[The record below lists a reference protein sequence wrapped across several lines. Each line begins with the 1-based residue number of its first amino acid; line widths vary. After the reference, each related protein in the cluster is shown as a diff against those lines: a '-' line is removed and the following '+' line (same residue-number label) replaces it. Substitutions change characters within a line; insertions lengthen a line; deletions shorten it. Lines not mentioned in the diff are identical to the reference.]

1 MRNHGSKFTT
11 FYHLLIQTF
20 IIMFLDRPTTF
31 ISPYGDQ
38 GFPKE
43 GTDYTLS
50 CELDD
55 EGLPSPGLHDYTW
68 WRDDQLLNER
78 SQNLTQ
84 SLDHTL
90 HDGTYTC
97 AASNIAGMGP
107 ISQGYQLWVYCKWY
121 FR

>member
-1 MRNHGSKFTT
+1 MHIFKEGAIKHPICKSRFL
-11 FYHLLIQTF
+11 FLLIAGK
-20 IIMFLDRPTTF
+20 PGTTS
-31 ISPYGDQ
+31 ISFHDGQ
-38 GFPKE
+38 GLPKE

-68 WRDDQLLNER
+68 WRNDNQLLKEK

-97 AASNIAGMGP
+97 AASNTAGMETV
-107 ISQGYQLWVYCKWY
+107 SQGYQLQVYCK
-121 FR
+121 